1 MKKQFGFPLMLAS
14 ALAFSACSSDDV
26 ADKGSKDISA
36 LTDGGYLKMS
46 INLPSRAANG
56 GFRAPEEPKE
66 QDSYVDL
73 KDGLAKEYNVKD
85 AILVLFQGEAGKEG
99 EAVFHSAYKLTTSM
113 QMDGSTQITSTTK
126 LVQKVNIGGEGNKLP
141 SGNTLYAL
149 VILNNNGRFAVDG
162 NKLMYA
168 TSNLNDASSTGT
180 TTTPTPTTVPTP
192 APAAETVF
200 NGTFSDFQKITVTGG
215 ADSFRD
221 DTKGFLM
228 MNAPLYKTAA
238 TSSTTSSTPPSN
250 LATLAVV
257 TDKVKNTETAA
268 QNEPGAEVFVERAVA
283 KVTMDGTI
291 TEPKL
296 KGTEY
301 NAAHNNEVE
310 VSLVAWSLDYMNN
323 ISYYMHNA
331 TPVTTGIADWAGFNV
346 NGDAG
351 SNYYR
356 FAGATE
362 VKTGCG
368 YRAYWG
374 EDPNYA
380 APKKTGSSDLWG
392 SVSNYPGE
400 KCNFIH
406 VTIGDLSEKT
416 GVNYPQYC
424 MENTFNVANMNE
436 DQTTRAIVK
445 VKLTPKTKD
454 ADDSFYIV
462 NNDKSKF
469 FNLAGIKELVK
480 THILACNAVT
490 TEALTSGTAAVNVND
505 IVLEPVV
512 GSPNWKVT
520 SFKVTYGTTT
530 ATTTAVV
537 KTYDATTADVVNDV
551 NNALSTVTKYD
562 KGYAYYPIRIKHFGS
577 SKALTAGGYDAGMV
591 TWNSAIHSQTDRYN
605 NNSDEKF
612 LGRYGVLRN
621 NWYDLGINSISG
633 VGSPVIPD
641 APGTPDDELESF
653 ISVRI
658 NVLSWAKRV
667 QREDL

>member
-1 MKKQFGFPLMLAS
+1 MKKQFGLPLMLAS

-26 ADKGSKDISA
+26 AENGPKDIAA

-56 GFRAPEEPKE
+56 GFRATE
-66 QDSYVDL
+66 QDGYVNL
-73 KDGLAKEYNVKD
+73 EDGLAKEYNVKD
-85 AILVLFQGEAGKEG
+85 AILVLFQGDNEADAK
-99 EAVFHSAYKLTTSM
+99 FHSAYELTTSM
-113 QMDGSTQITSTTK
+113 QKDGSTQITSTTK
-126 LVQKVNIGGEGNKLP
+126 LVKNVNIGGQGNPLKP
-141 SGNTLYAL
+141 AGDKLYAL
-149 VILNNNGRFAVDG
+149 VILNNNGRFEVDAK
-162 NKLMYA
+162 NKLKYA
-168 TSNLNDASSTGT
+168 TSNLATASSTST
-180 TTTPTPTTVPTP
+180 TTTPVP
-192 APAAETVF
+192 APAATKVF

-215 ADSFRD
+215 VDSFRD

-228 MNAPLYKTAA
+228 MNAPLYGKITAA
-238 TSSTTSSTPPSN
+238 PSE

-283 KVTMDGTI
+283 KVTMAPFTPSQLTGA
-291 TEPKL
+291 
-296 KGTEY
+296 EY
-301 NAAHNNEVE
+301 PVATNKVKVE
-310 VSLVAWSLDYMNN
+310 LVAWGLDYMNN

-331 TPVTTGIADWAGFNV
+331 KPVTTGIADWAGFNV

-362 VKTGCG
+362 VKAGCG

-380 APKKTGSSDLWG
+380 ADPETTTAGTPVNKWG
-392 SVSNYPGE
+392 SVSKYPGE

-406 VTIGDLSEKT
+406 VTDISKLSKNT
-416 GVNYPQYC
+416 GANYPQYC
-424 MENTFNVANMNE
+424 MENTFNVQNMNE

-445 VKLTPKTKD
+445 VKLTPNTTD
-454 ADDSFYIV
+454 ADGSFYIV

-537 KTYDATTADVVNDV
+537 KTYNTTTADVVSDV
-551 NNALSTVTKYD
+551 NKALSTVTKYTE
-562 KGYAYYPIRIKHFGS
+562 GYAYYPIRIKHFGS
-577 SKALTAGGYDAGMV
+577 GDVTTGLGDGLV
-591 TWNSAIHSQTDRYN
+591 TWVAANHTQADRYN
-605 NNSDEKF
+605 DNSDEKF

-658 NVLSWAKRV
+658 NVLSWAKRT

>member
-1 MKKQFGFPLMLAS
+1 MKKQFGLPLMLAS

-26 ADKGSKDISA
+26 ADNGGKDIAA

-56 GFRAPEEPKE
+56 GFRAAEE
-66 QDSYVDL
+66 QNGYVQL
-73 KDGLAKEYNVKD
+73 GDGLAKEYNVKD
-85 AILVLFQGEAGKEG
+85 AILVLFQGDNEADAK
-99 EAVFHSAYKLTTSM
+99 FHSAYELTTSM
-113 QMDGSTQITSTTK
+113 QKDGSTQITSTTK
-126 LVQKVNIGGEGNKLP
+126 LVKNVNIGGEGNPLTPAGDK
-141 SGNTLYAL
+141 LYAL
-149 VILNNNGRFAVDG
+149 VILNNNGRFEVDAK
-162 NKLMYA
+162 NKLKYA
-168 TSNLNDASSTGT
+168 TSNLATASSSG
-180 TTTPTPTTVPTP
+180 PTPTTVPTP
-192 APAAETVF
+192 APAATTLF

-228 MNAPLYKTAA
+228 MNAPLYKTGAA
-238 TSSTTSSTPPSN
+238 STTAPSG

-257 TDKVKNTETAA
+257 TNKVKNTETEA

-283 KVTMDGTI
+283 KVTMAPFTPSQLTGA
-291 TEPKL
+291 
-296 KGTEY
+296 EY
-301 NAAHNNEVE
+301 PVATNKVKVE
-310 VSLVAWSLDYMNN
+310 LVAWGLDYMNN

-331 TPVTTGIADWAGFNV
+331 KSVTGIADWAGFNV

-362 VKTGCG
+362 VKAGCG

-380 APKKTGSSDLWG
+380 AGPETTTAGTPVNKWG
-392 SVSNYPGE
+392 SVSKYTGE

-406 VTIGDLSEKT
+406 VTNIADLSDKT
-416 GVNYPQYC
+416 GEDYPQYC
-424 MENTFNVANMNE
+424 MENTFNVQNMNE

-445 VKLTPKTKD
+445 VKLTPNTTD
-454 ADDSFYIV
+454 ADGSFYIV

-480 THILACNAVT
+480 DHILACNTVT
-490 TEALTSGTAAVNVND
+490 TQALTSGTAAVNVND

-537 KTYDATTADVVNDV
+537 KTYDATDATTADVVSDV
-551 NNALSTVTKYD
+551 NKALSTVTKYT

-577 SKALTAGGYDAGMV
+577 GDVTTGLGDGLV
-591 TWNSAIHSQTDRYN
+591 TWVAANHTQTDRYN
-605 NNSDEKF
+605 DNSDEKF

-658 NVLSWAKRV
+658 NVLSWAKRT